1 MMANLSF
8 LKAYVM
14 QRRRFRDV
22 NWKCTRLF
30 FLLHPCAHNPTG
42 VDPSE
47 EKWREISLQ
56 FKAKN
61 HFPFFDMAYQGFSS
75 GDLDKDVIALRIF
88 LEDGHLIG
96 CAQSFA
102 KNMGLSEH
110 KAGCL
115 SFTGLH

>member
-1 MMANLSF
+1 MRWFIIDLYHKPKSIII
-8 LKAYVM
+8 
-14 QRRRFRDV
+14 
-22 NWKCTRLF
+22 
-30 FLLHPCAHNPTG
+30 FLL
-42 VDPSE
+42 
-47 EKWREISLQ
+47 IIFQ
-56 FKAKN
+56 AKN

-75 GDLDKDVIALRIF
+75 GDLDKDAIALRIF

-115 SFTGLH
+115 R

>member
-1 MMANLSF
+1 
-8 LKAYVM
+8 
-14 QRRRFRDV
+14 
-22 NWKCTRLF
+22 
-30 FLLHPCAHNPTG
+30 
-42 VDPSE
+42 
-47 EKWREISLQ
+47 
-56 FKAKN
+56 
-61 HFPFFDMAYQGFSS
+61 MAYQGFSS

-115 SFTGLH
+115 R